1 MGLGCEHFQHCSQDT
16 EHIVMMVST
25 IFLSHSDECVILML
39 LATNGVDNQIPAVY
53 FSVCAY
59 PCILLHHC
67 ILLCYYHNPV
77 ISRTVMFNMSYIDG
91 YTRII

>member
-16 EHIVMMVST
+16 EHIVIGIYNLLIT
-25 IFLSHSDECVILML
+25 LHDEFVILML
-39 LATNGVDNQIPAVY
+39 VATNGVDNQIPAVY
-53 FSVCAY
+53 FSVCTY

-67 ILLCYYHNPV
+67 ILLCYYHNLV
-77 ISRTVMFNMSYIDG
+77 ISRTVMFNISYIDG